1 MEKMK
6 RSQLQLLDFNVKV
19 LKFLLKKKSKEIK
32 IKPDWMK
39 FGFKIKEDEKNIKVL
54 IAIEHANDMSP
65 LEFSLVSEST
75 IKFPRNMKREK
86 RMEMIIFAVLPMMY
100 STLRGYI
107 LALSQPLGVRII
119 LPLVNI
125 LKTIE
130 PLIEEKEN

>member
-119 LPLVNI
+119 LPLVNF